1 MQTLSLIAPRSRND
15 EANLRSDRDDKLTGS
30 SLVGTVLAR
39 RYKILEMI
47 DADSFKA
54 HDLALDQTVTLRR
67 ASLTSQC
74 PSDTWWQKIHQLAS
88 VRNPHFLN
96 LLDVISD
103 KSIDFVITEP
113 PRGRSI
119 ADLLREESRLELE
132 EVLRLVIPLASA
144 LDLAASFSCCPNP
157 ISNCWLFTEIRSS
170 FEVDSE
176 QRSLCDWAP
185 FSVKLDV
192 WEFVRPKKNVTWPF
206 LASKAH
212 EGGSKGLAVRQ
223 TALLTYE
230 LLGGKRTNEND
241 TKRWFKPVHTLGE
254 AGNSILYRGLQG
266 SPQFESSGCFLDKL
280 QSAIQSGAESRALPA
295 PVVPTQENS
304 AALTRTSD
312 MIRRFNRD
320 TWWVATAVLGTVI
333 FATLVLAVQL
343 QERHQRRHD
352 LTQKTRQVERD
363 LVLNANPTTLFRG
376 VGLDGKD
383 STGRTTSEQTSS
395 SAHPP
400 EIYPKEISSLQP
412 EAAASTP
419 TPVLASTP
427 ETNHINAQTKTSS
440 WSPVIGPDSAGVIRP
455 KIRKVRD
462 RSSGSPRYV
471 GVKRRLI
478 ELWHQS
484 LAKTEKSRSWT
495 AFSKLNDGLK
505 KKAAYTAG
513 TND

>member
-1 MQTLSLIAPRSRND
+1 
-15 EANLRSDRDDKLTGS
+15 LRSDRGGKLTGS
-30 SLVGTVLAR
+30 SFVGTVLAR

-54 HDLALDQTVTLRR
+54 HDLSLDQTVTLRR

-119 ADLLREESRLELE
+119 ADLSREESRLELE
-132 EVLRLVIPLASA
+132 EALRLVIPLASA

-157 ISNCWLFTEIRSS
+157 ISNCWLFTEVRSS

-185 FSVKLDV
+185 LFVKLDV

-230 LLGGKRTNEND
+230 LLGGERTHEND

-333 FATLVLAVQL
+333 FATLMLAVQL

-395 SAHPP
+395 PTHPP

-419 TPVLASTP
+419 TPVLASMP

-440 WSPVIGPDSAGVIRP
+440 WSPVIGRDSAGVIRP

-484 LAKTEKSRSWT
+484 LTKSETRSWT
-495 AFSKLNDGLK
+495 AFSKLNSGVK
-505 KKAAYTAG
+505 KKTAYTAA
-513 TND
+513 TRD

>member
-1 MQTLSLIAPRSRND
+1 MQTLFLIAPRLRND
-15 EANLRSDRDDKLTGS
+15 EANLRSDRDGKLTGS

-74 PSDTWWQKIHQLAS
+74 PSDTWCQKIHQLAS

-119 ADLLREESRLELE
+119 SDFLREESRLELE

-170 FEVDSE
+170 FEADSE

-192 WEFVRPKKNVTWPF
+192 WEFVRPKENVTWPF
-206 LASKAH
+206 LTSKAH

-230 LLGGKRTNEND
+230 LLGGERTNEND
-241 TKRWFKPVHTLGE
+241 TRRWFKPVHRLGE

-266 SPQFESSGCFLDKL
+266 SPEFESSGCFFHKL
-280 QSAIQSGAESRALPA
+280 QSAIQSGNAESGALPA

-304 AALTRTSD
+304 AALPRTSD

-320 TWWVATAVLGTVI
+320 TWRVATAVLGPVI
-333 FATLVLAVQL
+333 FATLVLAVQV
-343 QERHQRRHD
+343 QERHQKRHD
-352 LTQKTRQVERD
+352 LTQKTSD
-363 LVLNANPTTLFRG
+363 LVLNANPATLFRG

-383 STGRTTSEQTSS
+383 STDRTTSEQNTSP
-395 SAHPP
+395 AHPP
-400 EIYPKEISSLQP
+400 AIYPKEISSLQP
-412 EAAASTP
+412 EAAATTP
-419 TPVLASTP
+419 TPVLASAP
-427 ETNHINAQTKTSS
+427 ETNHFTAQTKTSS
-440 WSPVIGPDSAGVIRP
+440 WSPLIEQDSAGAIRT

-484 LAKTEKSRSWT
+484 LEKSETRSWS
-495 AFSKLNDGLK
+495 AFSKLNGGVK
-505 KKAAYTAG
+505 KKTAYTAA
-513 TND
+513 TRD